1 MFELSVGCKDQSGH
15 NKFVVEMGTFF
26 KEANCP
32 HSANYTNI
40 YKYKISNIKS
50 NSPEENSLARDNKC

>member
-1 MFELSVGCKDQSGH
+1 
-15 NKFVVEMGTFF
+15 MGTFF